1 MKTNIT
7 PKNLKVKFY
16 VVTFLSLRQQC
27 LCISLVSILIS
38 SNAKLESNS
47 RKQRCTEGRPMHI
60 SYMAHMAPRAR
71 AGSSPAPLQILES
84 QLQEV
89 EGTSHHLVQFL
100 TLLQEAGLLALH
112 LEPFKML
119 SGSASEER
127 NPTVLW
133 LTQCV
138 FYSRSQE
145 IGYFLSRLLGA
156 EGGLSHL

>member
-1 MKTNIT
+1 M
-7 PKNLKVKFY
+7 
-16 VVTFLSLRQQC
+16 
-27 LCISLVSILIS
+27 
-38 SNAKLESNS
+38 
-47 RKQRCTEGRPMHI
+47 
-60 SYMAHMAPRAR
+60 
-71 AGSSPAPLQILES
+71 
-84 QLQEV
+84 

-156 EGGLSHL
+156 EGGLSHLWDGNLYECLPPGLKGEYKVPWMLSNKKQRMPNKSPVHFSLLQLESYFTFSLWLLWIPPAAGCAALENTPTPCISLLLIN